1 MSKIESLELEVKLL
15 EQRRA
20 KLVQKRNSELNQY
33 FKNFFHDLPFEK
45 IGGYDCSTFYFAE
58 QYEEDSKFNREICT
72 LYLRRRNY
80 NQENFDQVN
89 ISYYSTQSHSKFE
102 LNRLITIGKLA
113 EVVKEYSKNI
123 LNDHREIVSKY
134 SRVISRL
141 DSKIFYA
148 KGKVTDAHNE
158 IIRKEKEKN
167 SKRAFTLKGVV
178 FNEAQT
184 FELKNGYQAYGVKR
198 LRILGWVNENKKSVN
213 VEISCEVKRWDEE
226 KLEYVV
232 DGYHKQTHDKIRY
245 SNIKNLIENKEL

>member
-1 MSKIESLELEVKLL
+1 MQKIESLELEVKLL
-15 EQRRA
+15 EQRRT
-20 KLVQKRNSELNQY
+20 KLVQKRNLELNQY

-58 QYEEDSKFNREICT
+58 QDEDGKFNREICT

-89 ISYYSTQSHSKFE
+89 ISYYSTNSHSKFE

-123 LNDHREIVSKY
+123 LNDHREIISKY
-134 SRVISRL
+134 SKVISKL

-148 KGKVTDAHNE
+148 KGKATDAHNE
-158 IIRKEKEKN
+158 IIRKEKVKN

-178 FNEAQT
+178 FNKAQT

-198 LRILGWVNENKKSVN
+198 LRILDWVNENKKSVN
-213 VEISCEVKRWDEE
+213 IEISCEVKRWDEE

-245 SNIKNLIENKEL
+245 SNIKSLIENKEL

>member
-15 EQRRA
+15 EQRRT
-20 KLVQKRNSELNQY
+20 KLVQKRNLELNSY
-33 FKNFFHDLPFEK
+33 FKGFFHDLPFEK

-58 QYEEDSKFNREICT
+58 QDEDSKFNREICT

-80 NQENFDQVN
+80 TQPNFDQVN
-89 ISYYSTQSHSKFE
+89 ISYYSTNSHSKFE

-123 LNDHREIVSKY
+123 LNDHRKIISKY
-134 SRVISRL
+134 NRKISDLSSAVFHAER
-141 DSKIFYA
+141 
-148 KGKVTDAHNE
+148 KVSDAHNE
-158 IIRKEKEKN
+158 IIRKEKVKN

-213 VEISCEVKRWDEE
+213 IEISCEVKKWDEE
-226 KLEYVV
+226 KCEYVV
-232 DGYHKQTHDKIRY
+232 DSYHKQTHDKIRY
-245 SNIKNLIENKEL
+245 SNIKSLIENKEL

>member
-15 EQRRA
+15 EQRRT

-58 QYEEDSKFNREICT
+58 QDEDSKFNREICT

-80 NQENFDQVN
+80 DQENFDQVN
-89 ISYYSTQSHSKFE
+89 ISYYSTNSHNKFE

-123 LNDHREIVSKY
+123 LNDHREIISKY
-134 SRVISRL
+134 SKVISKL

-158 IIRKEKEKN
+158 IIRKEKVKN

-178 FNEAQT
+178 FNKAQT
-184 FELKNGYQAYGVKR
+184 FELKNGYQAYSVKR
-198 LRILGWVNENKKSVN
+198 LRILDWVNENKKSVN
-213 VEISCEVKRWDEE
+213 IEISCEVKRWDEE

-232 DGYHKQTHDKIRY
+232 DSYHKQTHDKIRY

>member
-15 EQRRA
+15 NQRRT
-20 KLVQKRNSELNQY
+20 KLIQKRNSELNQY

-45 IGGYDCSTFYFAE
+45 IGGHDCDVFYFAE
-58 QYEEDSKFNREICT
+58 QDEDSKFNREICT

-80 NQENFDQVN
+80 DQPNFDQVN
-89 ISYYSTQSHSKFE
+89 ISYYSTQSYTKFE

-123 LNDHREIVSKY
+123 LNDHRKIISKY
-134 SRVISRL
+134 NRKISDLSSAVFHAER
-141 DSKIFYA
+141 
-148 KGKVTDAHNE
+148 KVTDAHNE
-158 IIRKEKEKN
+158 IIRKEKVKN

-178 FNEAQT
+178 FNESQT
-184 FELKNGYQAYGVKR
+184 FELKNGFQAYGVKR
-198 LRILGWVNENKKSVN
+198 LRILDWVNENKKSVN
-213 VEISCEVKRWDEE
+213 IEISCEVKKWDEE

-232 DGYHKQTHDKIRY
+232 GGYHKQTHDKIRY

>member
-1 MSKIESLELEVKLL
+1 MSEIESLELEVKLL
-15 EQRRA
+15 EQRRT
-20 KLVQKRNSELNQY
+20 KLVQKRNLELNQY

-58 QYEEDSKFNREICT
+58 QDEDGKFNREICT

-89 ISYYSTQSHSKFE
+89 ISYYSTNSHSKFE

-123 LNDHREIVSKY
+123 LNDHREIISKY
-134 SRVISRL
+134 SKVISKL

-148 KGKVTDAHNE
+148 KGKATDAHNE
-158 IIRKEKEKN
+158 IIRKEKVKN

-178 FNEAQT
+178 FNKAQT

-198 LRILGWVNENKKSVN
+198 LRILDWVNENKKSVN
-213 VEISCEVKRWDEE
+213 IEISCEVKRWDEE

-245 SNIKNLIENKEL
+245 SNIKSLIENKEL

>member
-15 EQRRA
+15 NQRRT
-20 KLVQKRNSELNQY
+20 KLIQKRNSELNQY

-45 IGGYDCSTFYFAE
+45 IGGHDCDVFYFAE
-58 QYEEDSKFNREICT
+58 QDEDSKFNREICT

-80 NQENFDQVN
+80 DQPNFDQVN
-89 ISYYSTQSHSKFE
+89 ISYYSTQSYTKFE

-123 LNDHREIVSKY
+123 LNDHRKIISKY
-134 SRVISRL
+134 NRKISDLSSAVFHAER
-141 DSKIFYA
+141 
-148 KGKVTDAHNE
+148 KVSDTHNE
-158 IIRKEKEKN
+158 IIRKEKVKN

-178 FNEAQT
+178 FNESQT
-184 FELKNGYQAYGVKR
+184 FELKNGFQAYGVKR
-198 LRILGWVNENKKSVN
+198 LRILDWVNENKKSVN
-213 VEISCEVKRWDEE
+213 IEISCEVKKWDEE

>member
-15 EQRRA
+15 EQRRT
-20 KLVQKRNSELNQY
+20 KLVQKRNLELNQY

-58 QYEEDSKFNREICT
+58 QDEDGKFNREICT

-89 ISYYSTQSHSKFE
+89 ISYYSTNSHSKFE

-123 LNDHREIVSKY
+123 LNDHREIISKY
-134 SRVISRL
+134 SKVISKL

-148 KGKVTDAHNE
+148 KGKATDAHNE
-158 IIRKEKEKN
+158 IIRKEKVKN

-178 FNEAQT
+178 FNKAQT

-198 LRILGWVNENKKSVN
+198 LRILDWVNENKKSVN
-213 VEISCEVKRWDEE
+213 IEISCEVKRWDEE

-245 SNIKNLIENKEL
+245 SNIKSLIENKEL

>member
-1 MSKIESLELEVKLL
+1 MSEIESLELEVKLL
-15 EQRRA
+15 EQRRT
-20 KLVQKRNSELNQY
+20 KLVQKRNLELNQY

-58 QYEEDSKFNREICT
+58 QDEDGKFNREICT

-89 ISYYSTQSHSKFE
+89 ISYYSTNSHSKFE

-123 LNDHREIVSKY
+123 LNDHREIISKY
-134 SRVISRL
+134 SKVISKL

-148 KGKVTDAHNE
+148 KGKATDAHNE
-158 IIRKEKEKN
+158 IIRKEKVKN

-178 FNEAQT
+178 FNKAQT

-198 LRILGWVNENKKSVN
+198 LRILDWVNENKKSVN
-213 VEISCEVKRWDEE
+213 IEISCEVKKWDEE
-226 KLEYVV
+226 KSEYVV
-232 DGYHKQTHDKIRY
+232 DSYHKQTHDKIRY
-245 SNIKNLIENKEL
+245 SNIKSLIENKEL

>member
-15 EQRRA
+15 EQRRI
-20 KLVQKRNSELNQY
+20 KLVQKRNSELNTY

-45 IGGYDCSTFYFAE
+45 IDGYDCSTFYFAE
-58 QYEEDSKFNREICT
+58 QDEDSKFNREICT

-89 ISYYSTQSHSKFE
+89 ISYYSTNSHSKFE

-123 LNDHREIVSKY
+123 LNDHREIISKY
-134 SRVISRL
+134 SKVISKL

-158 IIRKEKEKN
+158 IIRKEKVKN

-245 SNIKNLIENKEL
+245 SNIKSLIENKEL

>member
-15 EQRRA
+15 EQRKT
-20 KLVQKRNSELNQY
+20 KLVQKRNLELNSY
-33 FKNFFHDLPFEK
+33 FKGFFHDLPFEK

-58 QYEEDSKFNREICT
+58 QDEDGKFNREICT

-80 NQENFDQVN
+80 DQPNFDQVN
-89 ISYYSTQSHSKFE
+89 ISYYSTQSYTKFE

-123 LNDHREIVSKY
+123 LNDHRKIISKY
-134 SRVISRL
+134 NRKISDLSSAVFHAER
-141 DSKIFYA
+141 
-148 KGKVTDAHNE
+148 KVTDAHKE
-158 IIRKEKEKN
+158 IIRKEKVKN

-178 FNEAQT
+178 FNESQT
-184 FELKNGYQAYGVKR
+184 FELKNGFQAYGVKR

-213 VEISCEVKRWDEE
+213 IEISCEVKKWDEE

-245 SNIKNLIENKEL
+245 SNIQSLIENKEL